1 MEPEGIHELTA
12 AYALHALD
20 REEERAFED
29 HLSRCAHCREE
40 LASFQGAAAALA
52 YNVDAPAPPPTL
64 RQRILAEA
72 RSERTNVVPLRRRWA
87 LPVTGG
93 VAAVAASAALALG
106 VWSASLS
113 QTLESEREARA
124 EQARALAVLSDPD
137 ADRIPI
143 SGAHGTL
150 VVAPDGRAALVVSRL
165 ARAPENKT
173 YEAWVIEDGAPLPA
187 GLFDARGDRA
197 VVALD
202 RRVPSGAV
210 VAVTVEREGGADR
223 PTGEPIF
230 TAKTV

>member
-1 MEPEGIHELTA
+1 MEPEGIHELTG

-20 REEERAFED
+20 REDERAFEE
-29 HLSRCAHCREE
+29 HLSRCARCREE
-40 LASFQGAAAALA
+40 LASFQEAAATLA
-52 YNVDAPAPPPTL
+52 YGVSAPSASPAL
-64 RQRILAEA
+64 RQRILDEA
-72 RSERTNVVPLRRRWA
+72 RSERAKVVPLRRRWA

-124 EQARALAVLSDPD
+124 EQARALEVLSNPD
-137 ADRIPI
+137 AERIPI
-143 SGAHGTL
+143 SGVRGTL

-165 ARAPENKT
+165 PRAPENKT

-210 VAVTVEREGGADR
+210 VAVTVEPEGGVER
-223 PTGEPIF
+223 PTGEPVF